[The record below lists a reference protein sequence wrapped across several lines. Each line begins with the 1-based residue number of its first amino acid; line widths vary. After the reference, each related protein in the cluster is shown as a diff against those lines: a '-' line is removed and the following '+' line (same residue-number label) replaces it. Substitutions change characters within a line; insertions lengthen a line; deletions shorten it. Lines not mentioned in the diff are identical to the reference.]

1 MNRKNYAR
9 YQKIRYM
16 VDKRQQRF
24 IVIGGMTFEK
34 EEKQ

>member
-16 VDKRQQRF
+16 EDKQQQRF
-24 IVIGGMTFEK
+24 IGGMTFEK

>member
-9 YQKIRYM
+9 YQKIRY
-16 VDKRQQRF
+16 VADKRQQRF
-24 IVIGGMTFEK
+24 IGGMTFEK